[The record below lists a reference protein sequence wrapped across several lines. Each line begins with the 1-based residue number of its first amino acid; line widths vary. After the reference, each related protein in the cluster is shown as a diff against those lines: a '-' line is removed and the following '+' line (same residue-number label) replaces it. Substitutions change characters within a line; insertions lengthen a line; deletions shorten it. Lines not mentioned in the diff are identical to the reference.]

1 MMPIRVLELRS
12 VFGTGGGPEKTILSG
27 AALSDPRE
35 FEITVCYLRAV
46 DDDRSDIERRAKEL
60 DLRYVELLDARR
72 WIRRPGPSF
81 RTW

>member
-46 DDDRSDIERRAKEL
+46 DDDRSDIERRGRNWICATSSCSN
-60 DLRYVELLDARR
+60 ARR